1 MGVFLFIFYSFL
13 HVTNDEG
20 NLVNDLKS
28 ISDFAYIDI
37 IVKKWRNEYIDKDHI
52 KYPLRYASWHSQLR
66 AT

>member
-37 IVKKWRNEYIDKDHI
+37 IVKNGEMSI
-52 KYPLRYASWHSQLR
+52 
-66 AT
+66 